1 MLINQ
6 IALGLFFLYFV
17 LMSSECSQLMNCGLQ
32 RYIKNSNVI
41 KHVMVFFSIYIFTFI
56 LNWYTLESLVVE
68 KFVNASEETDNKVD
82 ILLKKEVL
90 VIKPKK
96 DNNKYLKKSFLYS
109 LIIYLVFVLSTK
121 NEGKFLFAFLI
132 GCLILVFFTIFTKTI
147 NSEIFDKMS
156 ENYIINNEKL
166 ISIIQ
171 EHPNNIND
179 IKKIANRIN
188 LMSVSPIILGSIL
201 LYGTFQYYQR
211 QYKEHND
218 NWNWLVFWLG
228 KPKCDNL

>member
-32 RYIKNSNVI
+32 RYIKNSNVV

-68 KFVNASEETDNKVD
+68 KYVNSDEETDSVNTV
-82 ILLKKEVL
+82 LKNEVL
-90 VIKPKK
+90 IIKPKK

-109 LIIYLVFVLSTK
+109 VIIYLVFVLSTK
-121 NEGKFLFAFLI
+121 NEGKFLFSFLI
-132 GCLILVFFTIFTKTI
+132 GCLILVFFTIFTKSI

-156 ENYIINNEKL
+156 ENYTINNEKL
-166 ISIIQ
+166 ISILQ
-171 EHPNNIND
+171 EYPDNKDD

-201 LYGTFQYYQR
+201 LYGTFRYYQR
-211 QYKEHND
+211 QYKEHSK
-218 NWNWLVFWLG
+218 NWNWLLFWLG
-228 KPKCDNL
+228 KPTCDNI